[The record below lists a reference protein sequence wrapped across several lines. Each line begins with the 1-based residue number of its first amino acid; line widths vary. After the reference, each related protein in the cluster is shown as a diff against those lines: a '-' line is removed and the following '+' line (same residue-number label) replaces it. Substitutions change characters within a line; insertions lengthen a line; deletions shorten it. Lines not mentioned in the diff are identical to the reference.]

1 MKLYIT
7 VGEHAR
13 LKRMRKHVRQ
23 SDYDLTQA
31 RISQLEND
39 DTPYGLVTVSD
50 LEYAKIIRKRFN
62 LTHAA
67 IAKAWG
73 VSRYTIWKRE
83 QKADKEYIDYLRTY
97 GGVG

>member
-1 MKLYIT
+1 MKLHIT
-7 VGEHAR
+7 KGEHAR

-50 LEYAKIIRKRFN
+50 LEYAKIMRKRLG

-73 VSRYTIWKRE
+73 VSRYTLWKLE

-97 GGVG
+97 E